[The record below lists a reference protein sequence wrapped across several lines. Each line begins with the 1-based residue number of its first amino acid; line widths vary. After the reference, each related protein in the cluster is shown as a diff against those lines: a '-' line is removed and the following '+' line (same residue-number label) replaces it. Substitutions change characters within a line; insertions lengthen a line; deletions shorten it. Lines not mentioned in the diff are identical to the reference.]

1 MLFVAIRCV
10 SDQHQ
15 GILVLAATLLR
26 GAILTMLAPGARVQ
40 KWSHGSLLEVTLT
53 ISELLQ
59 LGRAAIASL

>member
-1 MLFVAIRCV
+1 MLLVVIRCI
-10 SDQHQ
+10 SNQHQ
-15 GILVLAATLLR
+15 GILILVATLLR